1 MWVVIRIP
9 LPVIWAAVINIPR
22 GGSLGNV
29 AILVDNM
36 YLQELAR
43 AYSVPKIDL
52 LKFSENL
59 LEKDEKRY
67 RTYVFDALP
76 YVPENGATQDQID
89 RKDGKRRYLDRLM
102 YMDRMSVELGEVR
115 PKPTNCRAC
124 GATFSVPVQK
134 LVDVKLS
141 VKLASLAW
149 SKNVDKII
157 LVTGD
162 KDILPAVKES
172 EDSGTVIR
180 LVYGEVPEHNVFT
193 SKTLIKE
200 CHEKRKLERQDLEYC
215 RYIDPS

>member
-1 MWVVIRIP
+1 
-9 LPVIWAAVINIPR
+9 
-22 GGSLGNV
+22 
-29 AILVDNM
+29 M
-36 YLQELAR
+36 YLAALGK
-43 AYSVPKIDL
+43 AYSVPKINL
-52 LKFSENL
+52 LKFSEKL
-59 LEKDEKRY
+59 LEKDEERY

-76 YVPENGATQDQID
+76 YIPENGATQDQID
-89 RKDGKRRYLDRLM
+89 RKNGKKRYLDRLM

-115 PKPTNCRAC
+115 PKRTNCREC
-124 GATFSVPVQK
+124 GAQFSVPVQK

-193 SKTLIKE
+193 SKSLIKE

-215 RYIDPS
+215 RYIDTS